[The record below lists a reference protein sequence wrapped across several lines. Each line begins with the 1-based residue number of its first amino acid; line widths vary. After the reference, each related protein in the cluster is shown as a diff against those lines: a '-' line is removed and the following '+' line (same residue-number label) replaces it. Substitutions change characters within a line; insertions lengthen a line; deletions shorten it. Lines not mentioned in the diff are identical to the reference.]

1 MRCNF
6 TFIKTKPR
14 YNITMKNNIRI
25 SRNKSMNY
33 FSSLIYC
40 INEANRLHLNN
51 NITHNFNR
59 VDGNNN
65 KWFHH
70 IVVEGVCGREFE
82 VKFICDYGIPNG
94 GEYIKILSWK
104 ENGETLDK
112 FTGFRSFDN
121 SLGTRFTLAYIDCSR
136 NTPHK
141 VYDFER
147 NNTRETLTTEK
158 VFGVDDM
165 GIGEDV
171 YMPVRLSNR
180 VRGEYT
186 ITLPS
191 GTVIRVRE
199 EDIKDTCIRVI
210 KRKPVKNH

>member
-1 MRCNF
+1 MD
-6 TFIKTKPR
+6 T
-14 YNITMKNNIRI
+14 NIRI
-25 SRNKSMNY
+25 NRNKSMNY
-33 FSSLIYC
+33 FSSLIHC

-59 VDGNNN
+59 VDGNEN

-70 IVVEGVCGREFE
+70 IIVEGVCGREFE
-82 VKFICDYGIPNG
+82 VKFICEYDIPNNS
-94 GEYIKILSWK
+94 EYIKIISWE

-121 SLGTRFTLAYIDCSR
+121 SLGIRFTLAYSDCRSNAPR
-136 NTPHK
+136 K
-141 VYDFER
+141 VYDYER

-158 VFGVDDM
+158 VFGIDDM
-165 GIGEDV
+165 GIGEEV

-186 ITLPS
+186 ITLPT

-199 EDIKDTCIRVI
+199 GDIKDTCIRVI
-210 KRKPVKNH
+210 KRKPVKKR